1 MSLDLIATLLYIASG
16 HLNHANLRKLGQ
28 VTSLVGQIGH
38 VYCFFL
44 SRFQIPHFPGSL
56 GRLCM
61 RGVPGIRE
69 PSFELSADLAF
80 ARSQK
85 RSVEALSKLVSKV
98 QPLETGN
105 IHKEQFKT
113 LWQFLWFFCIKA
125 KIYRCIFSYLYDF
138 LYDIIS
144 LQSLWRVVLIPALCR
159 QM

>member
-16 HLNHANLRKLGQ
+16 HLNHANLRKKWTCNFAGQ
-28 VTSLVGQIGH
+28 TNWPGLLLLFWV
-38 VYCFFL
+38 
-44 SRFQIPHFPGSL
+44 PHFPGSL

-69 PSFELSADLAF
+69 PSFELSANLAF

-85 RSVEALSKLVSKV
+85 RSVGALSKLVSRV

-113 LWQFLWFFCIKA
+113 LWQFLCLFSIKA

-138 LYDIIS
+138 LYVIIS

>member
-28 VTSLVGQIGH
+28 VSSLDKLATFIAFS
-38 VYCFFL
+38 Y
-44 SRFQIPHFPGSL
+44 SRFSIPHFPGSL

-113 LWQFLWFFCIKA
+113 L
-125 KIYRCIFSYLYDF
+125 
-138 LYDIIS
+138 
-144 LQSLWRVVLIPALCR
+144 
-159 QM
+159 